1 MKSRSLVLLCALT
14 VAGASVAQT
23 PPPAKPRSR
32 SFSLGADP
40 AIELDSISAAIK
52 ANPDSVGLYQKRAAK
67 LFPYVRG
74 GGNGVGQKYNASTL
88 FADMDKAVTL
98 RPMDPSLLVTRGD
111 YRWEV
116 AQDTT
121 RALADM
127 ARALELEPKN
137 PRTFEAR
144 GTLYVK
150 MGDYPKACADFT
162 AGGALGDA
170 RCRES
175 MTTFCPRK

>member
-1 MKSRSLVLLCALT
+1 M
-14 VAGASVAQT
+14 AQT

-32 SFSLGADP
+32 SFSLGTDP
-40 AIELDSISAAIK
+40 VIELDSISAAIK

-74 GGNGVGQKYNASTL
+74 GGNGVGKKYDASTL
-88 FADMDKAVTL
+88 FADMDKAITL
-98 RPMDPSLLVTRGD
+98 RPMDPALFVARGD

-116 AQDTT
+116 SQDTT
-121 RALADM
+121 AALSDM
-127 ARALELEPKN
+127 AHALELEPKN

-150 MGDYPKACADFT
+150 MGDYQKACVDFT
-162 AGGALGDA
+162 AGGALGPS

-175 MTTFCPRK
+175 MTTLRPRR